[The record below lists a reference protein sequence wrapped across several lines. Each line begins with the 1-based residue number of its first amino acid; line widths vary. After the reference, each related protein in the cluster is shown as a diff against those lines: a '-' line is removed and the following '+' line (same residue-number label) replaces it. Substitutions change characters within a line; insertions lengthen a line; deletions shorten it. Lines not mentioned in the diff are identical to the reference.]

1 MDCKG
6 LTSGVLFVDLAN
18 AFHRLVRELVTG
30 LTVPEDA
37 ADVIANLHQ
46 HGHST
51 EGLCR
56 WLELP
61 GILTRIHAPPLLV
74 RMLQD
79 IHCHTWF
86 QLAVSGHPTI
96 TKRGTRPGSP
106 LADCI
111 FHVLMLDVIV
121 ELNTW
126 IQDQDPYQCILKEL
140 DITFDTVVWSDD
152 LAIPWCTRQAEDI
165 IPALKTLLSKVHQC
179 FERKGL
185 QLNLAKQKTSAVVSF
200 RGPGARALREHYY
213 LHAHGGEVCEFN
225 DSSQELLHIVPMYKH
240 LGTYYT
246 DKHDLEAEIG
256 VRIGTAWSAFQSISK
271 PILSNKHLPLRVR
284 SQLFKA
290 LILTKLFF
298 GCGTWHTP
306 TLAQCRKLRSV
317 LWRMCQRLLGGLQQH
332 GGYAME
338 ELFVRLRVLDPR
350 IYIAQERLRYAQALF
365 SDGPKFAQHI
375 LHRERGL
382 APVPGSMGW
391 KLILRGCVMSALI
404 LNMKG

>member
-1 MDCKG
+1 MTMMTMMTVIDNVVDHYTYQTRWGQKRTHAKIHPG
-6 LTSGVLFVDLAN
+6 KPVLWFHFEVQVLGPFVN
-18 AFHRLVRELVTG
+18 
-30 LTVPEDA
+30 
-37 ADVIANLHQ
+37 VI
-46 HGHST
+46 T
-51 EGLCR
+51 CM
-56 WLELP
+56 P
-61 GILTRIHAPPLLV
+61 
-74 RMLQD
+74 M
-79 IHCHTWF
+79 
-86 QLAVSGHPTI
+86 AVNCASSMIAH
-96 TKRGTRPGSP
+96 KSS
-106 LADCI
+106 C
-111 FHVLMLDVIV
+111 
-121 ELNTW
+121 
-126 IQDQDPYQCILKEL
+126 
-140 DITFDTVVWSDD
+140 TF
-152 LAIPWCTRQAEDI
+152 
-165 IPALKTLLSKVHQC
+165 
-179 FERKGL
+179 
-185 QLNLAKQKTSAVVSF
+185 
-200 RGPGARALREHYY
+200 
-213 LHAHGGEVCEFN
+213 
-225 DSSQELLHIVPMYKH
+225 VPMYKH

-382 APVPGSMGW
+382 APSSWFDGVEADLAWMRNVGAYPEHE
-391 KLILRGCVMSALI
+391 
-404 LNMKG
+404 

>member
-1 MDCKG
+1 
-6 LTSGVLFVDLAN
+6 
-18 AFHRLVRELVTG
+18 
-30 LTVPEDA
+30 
-37 ADVIANLHQ
+37 
-46 HGHST
+46 
-51 EGLCR
+51 
-56 WLELP
+56 
-61 GILTRIHAPPLLV
+61 
-74 RMLQD
+74 
-79 IHCHTWF
+79 
-86 QLAVSGHPTI
+86 
-96 TKRGTRPGSP
+96 
-106 LADCI
+106 
-111 FHVLMLDVIV
+111 MLDVIV

-240 LGTYYT
+240 LGAYYT

-271 PILSNKHLPLRVR
+271 PILSNKHLPLRAR

-317 LWRMCQRLLGGLQQH
+317 LWGMCQRLLGGLQQH